1 MTIRD
6 LFNNR
11 EGIAALLV
19 RNGSTLLT
27 LNGGAVRPN
36 EAWFLRIV
44 EATVEERRAFEDTG
58 YHLKDA

>member
-6 LFNNR
+6 LFNNW
-11 EGIAALLV
+11 EGIAALLL

-44 EATVEERRAFEDTG
+44 QATVEERRAFEETG
-58 YHLKDA
+58 NHLKDA

>member
-6 LFNNR
+6 LFNNW
-11 EGIAALLV
+11 ESIAAMLL

-36 EAWFLRIV
+36 EKWFL
-44 EATVEERRAFEDTG
+44 
-58 YHLKDA
+58 